1 MRIATHPSR
10 ACPQPRPSRRPPAD
24 LFVRSALSLLFASAF
39 APQAQ
44 AQTVATPPTT
54 MQAIT
59 VTGTAPLSNDT
70 PPPYAGGLVARG
82 GQAGVLGNMDYMDM
96 PFTQTSYTAK
106 LIENQQARTLGDVL
120 KNDASVQTGNGY
132 GNQAETFVIRGL
144 PLYNDDLS
152 FNGLYGI
159 LPRQVL
165 PVEMIERVEVF
176 KGASAFLNGA
186 APGGS
191 GLGGLI
197 NIQPKRAQDEALT
210 RLNLDYTSRGQVG
223 GGVDIGRRWGED
235 GRYGIRVN
243 AAHRDG
249 ETEVRDSDMRST
261 LGAIGL
267 DYRGEKLRAS
277 LDVGYQRVRFDRPR
291 PTVHLRGA
299 VPEAPDTDVNYG
311 QSWSYSDL
319 ESTFGVGR
327 IEYDLAP
334 AWTTYA
340 AIGVSRDEEDGVYS
354 TPTVD
359 GTGAGTVGMLEVP
372 YQRDT
377 VTGEVGLRGE
387 FDTGGVGHRVNLAY
401 SALNTTARQAWE
413 MAFTGLPAT
422 SIYEEGS
429 ASRPPVDLAGGDM
442 DDPNV
447 SRRTQLRSLALSDT
461 LSLLDGDLLLTL
473 GGRYQAITDNGY
485 NITTTAQESHY
496 NESVVTPVV
505 GVVLRPWDAVSVYA
519 NYIEGLTQGDVA
531 PVNSQVSNPGEILAP
546 YRTKQFETGVKVDLG
561 NVGGSLGVFQI
572 QKPEAYTDPNTGV
585 FAANGKQRNRGVEL
599 TLYGEPVQGWR
610 LVGGVTLMQPK
621 LRNTAGGVNDGN
633 DAAGVSRFA
642 AVLGSEWDVSGVPGL
657 TLQAN
662 VRHQGS
668 QYTSAANDYKMG
680 SWTRLDL
687 GAAYRTQVSGHNVVL
702 RAAVDNVTDR
712 RYWATV
718 GTIGANGTLTQG
730 RGRVFKLSMSADF

>member
-1 MRIATHPSR
+1 MPTFIRPAPAGLSSVAPS
-10 ACPQPRPSRRPPAD
+10 QPR
-24 LFVRSALSLLFASAF
+24 LALSAGGILAALVALALPALS
-39 APQAQ
+39 Q

-59 VTGTAPLSNDT
+59 VTGSAPLNNAT
-70 PPPYAGGLVARG
+70 PPAFTGGLVARG

-106 LIENQQARTLGDVL
+106 LIENQQARTLGEVL
-120 KNDASVQTGNGY
+120 KNDPSVQTGLGY
-132 GNQAETFVIRGL
+132 GNQAESFVIRGL
-144 PLYNDDLS
+144 PQYNDDLS

-165 PVEMIERVEVF
+165 PTEMVERVEVF

-191 GLGGLI
+191 SLGGVI
-197 NIQPKRAQDEALT
+197 NIQPKRAQDDPLT
-210 RLNLDYTSRGQVG
+210 RFTLDYTSRGQVG

-235 GRYGIRVN
+235 NRYGVRVN

-249 ETEVRDSDMRST
+249 ETEVRDSDVRST
-261 LGAIGL
+261 VGAIGL
-267 DYRGEKLRAS
+267 DFRGERLRAS
-277 LDVGYQRVRFDRPR
+277 LDAGYQRVRFDGSRPNVNLIG
-291 PTVHLRGA
+291 P
-299 VPEAPDTDVNYG
+299 VPDAPDTDVNYG
-311 QSWSYSDL
+311 QPWAYSTL
-319 ESTFGVGR
+319 ESTFGVAR
-327 IEYDLAP
+327 LEYDLAP
-334 AWTTYA
+334 SWTTYA
-340 AIGVSRDEEDGVYS
+340 AVGISRDKEDGLYS
-354 TPTVD
+354 SPKVD
-359 GTGAGTVGMLEVP
+359 GNGIGTTGLLEVP
-372 YQRDT
+372 YQRDS

-387 FDTGGVGHRVNLAY
+387 FNTGSVGHRVNLAY
-401 SALNTTARQAWE
+401 SALNTTAKQAWE
-413 MAFTGLPAT
+413 MAFADLP
-422 SIYEEGS
+422 IVNINEGTTV
-429 ASRPPVDLAGGDM
+429 ARPPVDLAGGNM

-496 NESVVTPVV
+496 SESVITPVV
-505 GVVLRPWDAVSVYA
+505 GLVLRPWDTVSVYA
-519 NYIEGLTQGDVA
+519 NYIEGLSQGGVA
-531 PVNSQVSNPGEILAP
+531 PIRDDVVNRGEVLAP
-546 YRTKQFETGVKVDLG
+546 YRSKQLEAGVKVDLG

-572 QKPEAYTDPNTGV
+572 EKPEAYVDPASGV
-585 FAANGKQRNRGVEL
+585 YGTHGEQRNRGVEL
-599 TLYGEPVQGWR
+599 TAYGEPMDGWR
-610 LVGGVTLMQPK
+610 LLGGVTLMQPK
-621 LRNTAGGVNDGN
+621 LRNTLGGANDGH
-633 DAAGVSRFA
+633 DAAGVSRFI

-662 VRHQGS
+662 IRHQGS
-668 QYTSAANDYKMG
+668 QYTSAANQYKID

-687 GAAYRTQVSGHNVVL
+687 GASYRTKVSGHNVIL

-718 GTIGANGTLTQG
+718 GTIAANGALTQG